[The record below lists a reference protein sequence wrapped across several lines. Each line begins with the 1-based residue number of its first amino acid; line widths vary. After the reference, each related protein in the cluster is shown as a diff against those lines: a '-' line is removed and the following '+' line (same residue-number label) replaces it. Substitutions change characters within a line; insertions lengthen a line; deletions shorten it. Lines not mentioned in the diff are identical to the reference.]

1 MRIFYFFLKFSL
13 IYALRFF
20 YPRLTLVNSP
30 KRFFGRTIFVSN
42 HAASFMDPLALASL
56 RRPIIFFMTRSD
68 VFKAWL
74 KPIFWSLHMLPIY
87 RQHDGEEMRSKNEAI
102 FQKCSRVL
110 YYNRNLL
117 IFGEG
122 FTDDVFIRRL
132 KPLKKGAVRIGF
144 SSLKRTGWKKKVYI
158 SAVGCNYS
166 DPNEIR
172 SDLLI
177 SHSDKICLNDYRKEY
192 EENPNKVAA
201 ELTKRLEILMQQQI
215 THVENKENAP
225 FHENIMIITRRGM
238 NARNFDRS
246 ISLKKRWEYSRG
258 LANWMNIQD
267 IDENAELNKLKNQAE
282 DYFKLLKENKVEERD
297 VFWRKNNEKGSR
309 LGDTSKLVLLFPLA
323 LLGAIHCGIPYI
335 LIKRYVERTFKR
347 KVFWSSVKLIIGQF
361 VLAGINI
368 PSIFAFYYLVYPSWW
383 LAFAYFLSIS
393 LTGFAAY
400 MWMRSWQSFQRKGAL
415 INTDLASILNKR
427 EALEIEINRLVPSK
441 FD

>member
-1 MRIFYFFLKFSL
+1 MRIFYFFLKFSI

-42 HAASFMDPLALASL
+42 HAASFMDPLVLASL
-56 RRPIIFFMTRSD
+56 RRPIIFFMTRAD
-68 VFKAWL
+68 VFKAWV

-87 RQHDGEEMRSKNEAI
+87 RQRDGAEMHRKNEAI
-102 FQKCSRVL
+102 FRTCSRVL

-144 SSLKRTGWKKKVYI
+144 SSLKRTGWKRKIYI

-177 SHSDKICLNDYRKEY
+177 SHSDKICLNDFREEY
-192 EENPNKVAA
+192 EENPNKVVT
-201 ELTKRLEILMQQQI
+201 ELTKRLEKLMQQQI
-215 THVENKENAP
+215 THVEDKENAP
-225 FHENIMIITRRGM
+225 FHEHIMMITRKGM

-246 ISLKKRWEYSRG
+246 IPLKKRWEYSRR
-258 LANWMNIQD
+258 LANWMNEQNLEE
-267 IDENAELNKLKNQAE
+267 DEQLKNLKDQAD
-282 DYFKLLKENKVEERD
+282 DYFKQLKANKVEERD
-297 VFWRKNNEKGSR
+297 VFWRKINPNGNRTS
-309 LGDTSKLVLLFPLA
+309 DISKLILLFPLA

-335 LIKRYVERTFKR
+335 LIKRYVERSFKR
-347 KVFWSSVKLIIGQF
+347 KVFWGSVKLIIGQF

-368 PSIFAFYYLVYPSWW
+368 PFIFIFYYLVYPSWW
-383 LAFAYFLSIS
+383 LAFAYYLSIS
-393 LTGFAAY
+393 LTGLAAY
-400 MWMRSWQSFQRKGAL
+400 VWMRSFQSFKRRGELMKK
-415 INTDLASILNKR
+415 DLKPLLNKR
-427 EALEIEINRLVPSK
+427 EILEKEINRLVPLK